1 MNKAA
6 ECGLCFF
13 QVVRVEPALDP
24 GEQPIQ
30 QSDHVAA
37 PQCLHV
43 TLHLAARAQLLQ
55 FPRHQ
60 RPLGLGLRDAARIG
74 LVNRPGFVEASLVQL
89 CRELHHLAHAGLIP
103 MSADPESHSV
113 AAFPCDLRY
122 WQS

>member
-1 MNKAA
+1 MIADPERVSSWLQLDSMNKAA

-37 PQCLHV
+37 PQRLHV

-55 FPRHQ
+55 FPRLMIAMTRLQ
-60 RPLGLGLRDAARIG
+60 RLELVRQTSTSTACSYVACAGVAPISIG
-74 LVNRPGFVEASLVQL
+74 GR
-89 CRELHHLAHAGLIP
+89 
-103 MSADPESHSV
+103 
-113 AAFPCDLRY
+113 
-122 WQS
+122 

>member
-13 QVVRVEPALDP
+13 QVVGVEPALDP

-30 QSDHVAA
+30 QSDHVTALQ
-37 PQCLHV
+37 PLHV

-74 LVNRPGFVEASLVQL
+74 PAGNRGA
-89 CRELHHLAHAGLIP
+89 
-103 MSADPESHSV
+103 PE
-113 AAFPCDLRY
+113 RR
-122 WQS
+122 